1 MKSLR
6 DRRGGFTLI
15 ELMIVVAII
24 GILAAIAIPNF
35 LRFQLRAKASEGK
48 TNLAAI
54 RTAEE
59 GYFAEFG
66 AYVPATTSPA
76 ALPGSSKVVWPNP
89 APGPVGQNFDT
100 LGWAPEGDVYFQYDV
115 IAVPVNGAVAPN
127 VFTASAMA
135 DIDNDA
141 ATQLWGYVKPDANG
155 ANGQTSNLVG
165 ANGPCVPTGVW
176 NPAAATP
183 GPSLLETVGPCD
195 AFSGQSV
202 F

>member
-1 MKSLR
+1 MQSLR

-66 AYVPATTSPA
+66 IYVVAN
-76 ALPGSSKVVWPNP
+76 PNP
-89 APGPVGQNFDT
+89 ALVPGTQKEPWVVPSPGGVNSFDT
-100 LGWAPEGDVYFQYDV
+100 LGWSPEGEVYFQYEV
-115 IAVPVNGAVAPN
+115 TGVANQNEFFAAAV
-127 VFTASAMA
+127 A
-135 DIDNDA
+135 DIDGNG
-141 ATQLWGYVKPDANG
+141 TNQEWGYVKPTPGNAATVAPPGITSLCAN
-155 ANGQTSNLVG
+155 
-165 ANGPCVPTGVW
+165 TGVY
-176 NPAAATP
+176 NPSDPASP
-183 GPSLLETVGPCD
+183 LVETVGPCD
-195 AFSGQSV
+195 NASGQSE